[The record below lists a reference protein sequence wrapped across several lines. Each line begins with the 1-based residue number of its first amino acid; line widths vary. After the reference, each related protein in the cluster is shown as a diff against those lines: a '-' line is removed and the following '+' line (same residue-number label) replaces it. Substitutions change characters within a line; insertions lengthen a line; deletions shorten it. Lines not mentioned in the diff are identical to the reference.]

1 MLKVRKKIVNSTF
14 LNSKFY
20 LEKDFFESKNK
31 INEAI
36 SAIGVFQK
44 SIKDNK
50 YLLMKAKATLKQ
62 IAKELNVSVSTVSK
76 ALNDSPEIS
85 EQTKTRIKEYAKLK
99 NYKPNVIGLN
109 LKNRKTKTI
118 GVIIPNI
125 LNSFFAKVFSGI
137 ERMADEKGYNVIMC
151 ISNESLE
158 KEAHTLEMLSNGTID
173 GFILSISEEAQKLHE
188 YNHFKEIINEGVPI
202 VMFDRIAEEVD
213 CDKVVVDDFD
223 SALNATQHLINTGCK
238 NIALFS
244 SIDNLS
250 IGKLRLDGYL
260 QALKNN
266 NIAVNQNLIVRTDS
280 EDDLKDKIEQVFD
293 NNTIDGIF
301 ALDENDSV
309 AALRIGLKK
318 GYKIPEELSIIGFA
332 DGILASRRLSPSLST
347 LSQYGVEIGEVAANV
362 LINRLESKDENLP
375 YETTVI
381 KTQLRERE
389 STRKL

>member
-1 MLKVRKKIVNSTF
+1 
-14 LNSKFY
+14 
-20 LEKDFFESKNK
+20 
-31 INEAI
+31 
-36 SAIGVFQK
+36 
-44 SIKDNK
+44 
-50 YLLMKAKATLKQ
+50 MKAKATLKQ

-85 EQTKTRIKEYAKLK
+85 ELTKIKIKEYAKLK

-137 ERMADEKGYNVIMC
+137 EKIADEKGYNVIMC

-173 GFILSISEEAQKLHE
+173 GFIVSVSEEAQKNHE
-188 YNHFKEIINEGVPI
+188 YNHFKEIINDGTPI
-202 VMFDRIAEEVD
+202 VMFDRIADGVE

-223 SALNATQHLINTGCK
+223 SALNSTQHLINIGCK

-244 SIDNLS
+244 SVDNLS
-250 IGKLRLDGYL
+250 VGKLRAEGYL
-260 QALKNN
+260 KALENN
-266 NIAVNQNLIVRTDS
+266 NIPVNANIILRTDS
-280 EDDLKDKIEQVFD
+280 EDNLKDKIESIFD
-293 NNTIDGIF
+293 NNTIDGVF

-309 AALRIGLKK
+309 AALKVGLKK
-318 GYKIPEELSIIGFA
+318 GFKIPKELSIIGFA
-332 DGILASRRLSPSLST
+332 DGILASRRLSPSLT
-347 LSQYGVEIGEVAANV
+347 TVSQHGIEIGEVAAKL
-362 LINRLESKDENLP
+362 LIARLESKEEHVP
-375 YETTVI
+375 YETVVI
-381 KTQLRERE
+381 KTKLKERE

>member
-1 MLKVRKKIVNSTF
+1 
-14 LNSKFY
+14 
-20 LEKDFFESKNK
+20 
-31 INEAI
+31 
-36 SAIGVFQK
+36 
-44 SIKDNK
+44 
-50 YLLMKAKATLKQ
+50 MKAKATLKQ

-137 ERMADEKGYNVIMC
+137 EKIADEKGYNVIMC
-151 ISNESLE
+151 ISNESLK
-158 KEAHTLEMLSNGTID
+158 KESHTLDMLSNGTID
-173 GFILSISEEAQKLHE
+173 GFILSISEEAQKLQE
-188 YNHFKEIINEGVPI
+188 YNHFKDIINEGTPI
-202 VMFDRIAEEVD
+202 VMFDRISDEVA

-250 IGKLRLDGYL
+250 IGKLRLEGYL

-266 NIAVNQNLIVRTDS
+266 NIAVNPNLIIRTDS
-280 EDDLKDKIEQVFD
+280 EDDLKEKIEKVFD
-293 NNTIDGIF
+293 DNVIDGIF

-318 GYKIPEELSIIGFA
+318 GYKVPEELSIIGFA

-362 LINRLESKDENLP
+362 LIKRLESKEENLP

-389 STRKL
+389 STKKL